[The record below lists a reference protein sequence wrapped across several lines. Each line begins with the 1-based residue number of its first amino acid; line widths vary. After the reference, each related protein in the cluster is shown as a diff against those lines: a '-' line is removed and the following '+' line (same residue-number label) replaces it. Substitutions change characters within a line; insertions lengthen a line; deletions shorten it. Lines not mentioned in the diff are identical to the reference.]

1 MNDIIA
7 RLYGGAVQN
16 PISDTVSNIYGGG
29 SFPQARNPD
38 WSAGASGDTVGGIGN
53 TAAMGED
60 INWSAPDRSN
70 TNVGQ
75 TVSTPAGKYK
85 VVETADGFALEPMEG
100 ALRGVSPT
108 LNNFTAGEHHL
119 GINPQTGEVW
129 YQKAQG
135 IPSQFSQTEAA
146 QQVQQ
151 QESQQPPAQEPTG
164 PKDLTSTASAQR
176 SSVSGMPSSAFTAS
190 PLQGL
195 NISRATAPALIQQ
208 RQPSNADYVQM
219 LNQMMINS
227 LFKDMI

>member
-7 RLYGGAVQN
+7 KLYGA
-16 PISDTVSNIYGGG
+16 GGG
-29 SFPQARNPD
+29 RPARPQQARNPD
-38 WSAGASGDTVGGIGN
+38 WNAGASGDTVGGISN

-60 INWSAPDRSN
+60 IYWSRPDRAD
-70 TNVGQ
+70 TTAGQ
-75 TVSTPAGKYK
+75 VVNTPAGKYR

-100 ALRGVSPT
+100 ALRSVGPT
-108 LNNFTAGEHHL
+108 ITNFASGQHHL
-119 GINPQTGEVW
+119 GINPETGEVW
-129 YQKAQG
+129 YQQAQS

-151 QESQQPPAQEPTG
+151 QPSQQPPAQEETPTG
-164 PKDLTSTASAQR
+164 SEDLTPTASAQR

-219 LNQMMINS
+219 LNQMMMRS

>member
-7 RLYGGAVQN
+7 KLYGG
-16 PISDTVSNIYGGG
+16 GGG
-29 SFPQARNPD
+29 RPVRPRQSLTPD
-38 WSAGASGDTVGGIGN
+38 WSAGTSGDTVGGIGN

-70 TNVGQ
+70 ANVGQ
-75 TVSTPAGKYK
+75 VVNTPAGKYK

-100 ALRGVSPT
+100 ALRSVGPT
-108 LNNFTAGEHHL
+108 ITNFASGQHHL
-119 GINPQTGEVW
+119 GINPETGEVW
-129 YQKAQG
+129 YQQAKN

-151 QESQQPPAQEPTG
+151 QQSQQNQEQPD
-164 PKDLTSTASAQR
+164 PKDLTSTASAQQ

-195 NISRATAPALIQQ
+195 NLSRATAPALIQQ